1 MARVIVAGCGFVG
14 LATARLFRG
23 AGWEVLGITHSAE
36 SAERLSGESIPMVA
50 ADISNAESLRS
61 LRTESAADLI
71 IHCAS
76 SNLGGAEAYQ
86 AVYFDGCQ
94 NLFSVLT
101 PRRMIFTSSTSVY
114 VQIDGSVVTEESPAE
129 PPRDTGR
136 ILRAAEDVVLASGGI
151 VARLAGI
158 YGPGRSVLLRRFF
171 SGEAV
176 IEGDGSRVINQVHRD
191 DIAAALLALAEH
203 GKPGIYN
210 VCDDTPMSQGDLYRG
225 LAKHLDKPL
234 PPEGPV
240 NPARKRG
247 WTSKR
252 VSNGKLRSLGWTP
265 RYPSFFRAVAEDTDL
280 VRLAAELEG
289 SKKSG

>member
-1 MARVIVAGCGFVG
+1 MARVIIAGCGFVG

-23 AGWEVLGITHSAE
+23 AGWEVLGITHSVE

-61 LRTESAADLI
+61 LRTERAADLI

-86 AVYFDGCQ
+86 AVYLDGCQ
-94 NLFSVLT
+94 NLLSVLT
-101 PRRMIFTSSTSVY
+101 PQRLIFTSSTSVY

-129 PPRDTGR
+129 SPRDTGR

-191 DIAAALLALAEH
+191 DIAAALLTLAEQ

-225 LAKHLDKPL
+225 LAKHFDKPL

-265 RYPSFFRAVAEDTDL
+265 RYPSFFRAVAEDPDL
-280 VRLAAELEG
+280 VRLAAEPEG
-289 SKKSG
+289 FRKSG